1 MKQPASNPSRRQNR
15 WRVLVLA
22 VAAIALAAGCI
33 PRGPISGGGGGGG
46 PTPPDRPKP
55 TIVLVHGAFADASG
69 WDGVIKRL
77 QARGYPVI
85 APANP
90 LRGLASDAAYLRSV
104 LESVAGPKVVVGHSY
119 GGMVLTNAA
128 TGVADVKALVYVAS
142 FAPAPGDS
150 VGSLSAMNPGSGVTQ
165 ENLIVRATPTGL
177 DGYIN
182 PKVFRSVFAGD
193 LPASTTASMAASQR
207 PSDLSVLGDAS
218 GAPAWAEVP
227 SWYLVARNDNVIP
240 AATQR
245 FMAQRAGATTI
256 EVTSS
261 HVAMMSQP
269 DITTRL
275 IVDAANATS

>member
-1 MKQPASNPSRRQNR
+1 MQHRPDNPTRRPHR
-15 WRVLVLA
+15 WRVVVLA
-22 VAAIALAAGCI
+22 VMAIALAAGCI
-33 PRGPISGGGGGGG
+33 PRGPMGGGGGGG

-55 TIVLVHGAFADASG
+55 TIVLIHGAFADASG

-90 LRGLASDAAYLRSV
+90 LRGLDSDAGYVRSV
-104 LESVAGPKVVVGHSY
+104 LESVTGPKVVVGHSY

-128 TGVADVKALVYVAS
+128 AGVPDVRALVYVAS

-165 ENLIVRATPTGL
+165 ENLVIRPTPTGL

-182 PKVFRSVFAGD
+182 PKVFRTVFAGD
-193 LPASTTASMAASQR
+193 LPFAMTASMAASQR
-207 PSDLSVLGDAS
+207 PSDLSVLDDPS
-218 GAPAWAEVP
+218 GAPAWADIP

-256 EVTSS
+256 EVASS
-261 HVAMMSQP
+261 HVAMISQP
-269 DITTRL
+269 DVTTRL